1 MKQYKQFCGTA
12 YALDLLGERWTLL
25 ILRDLLVGPCRYKD
39 LLEGLPGITT
49 NLLAKRLRDL
59 VAAGLVTKGDAGYAL
74 SPAGRRVEPVVLAL
88 AEFGSAYLD
97 FPPAADETVQT
108 RNMVLNLKRRF
119 RGGWTG
125 SVALDFE
132 TGAYRIQGT
141 ESGLV
146 IEASQEDADVRLAQ
160 VGGGLARW
168 IMVGIPLKPLIDEGA
183 VKVSGRQEIA
193 LAFDAC
199 LRPDALN

>member
-1 MKQYKQFCGTA
+1 MKQYKQFCGAA

-59 VAAGLVTKGDAGYAL
+59 VAAGLVSKEDGGYAL
-74 SPAGRRVEPVVLAL
+74 TPAGRRVEPVVLAL

-97 FPPAADETVQT
+97 FPPAPDETVQT
-108 RNMVLNLKRRF
+108 RNMVLNLKRRY
-119 RGGWTG
+119 RGGWIG
-125 SVALDFE
+125 SIALDFE
-132 TGAYRIQGT
+132 SGTYLVLGT
-141 ESGLV
+141 ESGLA
-146 IEASQEDADVRLAQ
+146 IEASQGAAEVRLAQ
-160 VGGGLARW
+160 VNGGLARW
-168 IMVGIPLKPLIDEGA
+168 IMASIPLQVLIDGRA
-183 VKVSGRQEIA
+183 VKVSGRRETA

-199 LRPDALN
+199 LRRETPR